1 MGLCVGAGIVSSEIQ
16 SYRDLVAWQKAFKL
30 GLMIYRLTKQFP
42 DEERWGLISQLRRA
56 SVSVPSN
63 IAEGYGRQSRNEY
76 VRFLRI
82 ARGSLYEIDTQ
93 LLFAV
98 ELQYVAQ
105 EMYDQTKSL
114 LDECSRVLGGLI
126 RSLSP

>member
-1 MGLCVGAGIVSSEIQ
+1 MWGAGTVSSEIQ

-30 GLMIYRLTKQFP
+30 GLMIYRLTKRFP
-42 DEERWGLISQLRRA
+42 QEERFGLTSQLRRA
-56 SVSVPSN
+56 SVGVASN

-76 VRFLRI
+76 VRFLKI

-93 LLFAV
+93 LLFAL
-98 ELQYVAQ
+98 ELQYASR
-105 EMYDQTKSL
+105 ETFDQTKSL